1 MCCAVIKQVL
11 NIRSVC
17 VCVCVRACVRA
28 RACARTYT
36 YLHMYIWQDP
46 ALYFKAKEW
55 QSDLISDR
63 YHREVLPSMTALQ
76 VLQA

>member
-1 MCCAVIKQVL
+1 M
-11 NIRSVC
+11 C
-17 VCVCVRACVRA
+17 VCVYVYIF
-28 RACARTYT
+28 TYVT
-36 YLHMYIWQDP
+36 WQDP

-76 VLQA
+76 VLQALLINNN